1 MTWTG
6 DAAIEALLTLP
17 IVFGSLSFVVLVSA
31 AGLLVWIATFR
42 LHARLEAPE
51 AVKAMEGATGNLL
64 RVVGWLFTLLL
75 SLTFTSVVAERKTAE
90 NAVEGEAKSILDVHH
105 GLRRLDLPDTRIQ
118 TLLVEYTRAVVED
131 EWPALEQKRLSE
143 RADEVL
149 RQMEDGVLGI
159 EATSSRQKTVL
170 PRVIADL
177 DVMSDQRMS
186 RLVQAR
192 EEPTLVILVVFFGYL
207 ASMAYFGIYAPRP
220 ILVGLIALY
229 TAFVGVSIYLVLA
242 MGHPFLGPTA
252 IDAAPLEYALE
263 TMSAAGQPA
272 R

>member
-1 MTWTG
+1 MSWTWN
-6 DAAIEALLTLP
+6 AVIEALLSLP
-17 IVFGSLSFVVLVSA
+17 IALSSLSFMVLVSA
-31 AGLLVWIATFR
+31 AGLLVWVATFR

-75 SLTFTSVVAERKTAE
+75 SLTFTNVVVERNAAE
-90 NAVEGEAKSILDVHH
+90 NAVEGEAKAILDVHH
-105 GLRRLDLPDTRIQ
+105 GLRRLELADTRIQ
-118 TLLVEYTRAVVED
+118 TLLVEYTRTVVED

-159 EATSSRQKTVL
+159 EATSPMQKTMLSRLV
-170 PRVIADL
+170 ADM
-177 DVMSDQRMS
+177 DMMSDHRMS

-192 EEPTLVILVVFFGYL
+192 EEPTVVVFVAFFGYL

-220 ILVGLIALY
+220 ILVGLISLY

-263 TMSAAGQPA
+263 IMSAAGQPA